1 MEKQLSYYKKAGKI
15 SQKVRVYIKEIVK
28 PGVPILELAR
38 KIHDKIEGLGAISA
52 FPVNL
57 SIDDIAAHNH
67 PNIDNNEK
75 AEGLLKIDYGISVD
89 GYIAD
94 SAISIDL
101 TSDNEHKDIIEATEY
116 ALNKALNLL
125 KDNPT
130 INEIGLTIQ
139 KAIESKGFLPVV
151 NLSGHSIDRYK
162 VHAGITIPN
171 YGNNNENKLPPGV
184 YAIEPFA
191 TTGEGKVY
199 NGQSGNIY
207 EIINLKKT
215 RSQKAREILDYV
227 YEKYKTLPFSLR
239 EVQEKFGPMV
249 RLALLELENQGIV
262 KSHSQLVEKSHK
274 PVTQAEHT
282 FIKTENGKII
292 IITRE
297 DS

>member
-1 MEKQLSYYKKAGKI
+1 MEKQIAYYKKAGRI
-15 SQKVRVYIKEIVK
+15 SQKVRSYIYEIVK

-38 KIHDKIEGLGAISA
+38 KIHNKIEELGAISA

-57 SIDDIAAHNH
+57 SMNDIAAHNH
-67 PNIDNNEK
+67 PSIDNNET
-75 AEGLLKIDYGISVD
+75 AEGLLKVDYGISID

-101 TSDNEHKDIIEATEY
+101 TPDNKHNDIIEATEH
-116 ALNKALNLL
+116 ALNKALDLL
-125 KDNPT
+125 KENPT
-130 INEIGLTIQ
+130 IHQIGTTIQ
-139 KAIESKGFLPVV
+139 KKIESKGFSPVV

-171 YGNNNENKLPPGV
+171 YGNNNENKLPNGV

-199 NGQSGNIY
+199 NGQPGNIY

-215 RSQKAREILDYV
+215 RSPKAREILDYV
-227 YEKYKTLPFSLR
+227 YEKYKTMPFSLR

-249 RLALLELENQGIV
+249 KLALLELENQNII
-262 KSHSQLVEKSHK
+262 KSHSQLVERSHK

-282 FIKTENGKII
+282 FIKTETGEII
-292 IITRE
+292 VITRE
-297 DS
+297 D